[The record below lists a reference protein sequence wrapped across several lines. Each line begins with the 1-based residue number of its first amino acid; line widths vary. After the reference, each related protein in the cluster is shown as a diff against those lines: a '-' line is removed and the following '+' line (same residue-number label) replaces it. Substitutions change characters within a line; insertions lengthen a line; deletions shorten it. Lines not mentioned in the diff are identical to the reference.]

1 MEITKREIIASIVII
16 AAMVIA
22 GFAISDKI
30 TDYQN
35 DRNAEYQKAAHIE
48 DSDLFRYGMETNI
61 GNAFVYGDIE
71 PVDTV
76 TFDEIE
82 GEYLYIEKIEER
94 YERHEK
100 WVTEEDSDG
109 NEHREKKV
117 WYDWET
123 EGVEER
129 HAEKIKFCGIDFPY
143 GKISLPDAKYID
155 TIESDK
161 VWSRESDEFVELRY
175 QYYGVLTKHTGTIYT
190 ELAGGTI
197 SDSSRFYEDC
207 TVAEVLERCTVDNG
221 NAWFWICWILLTVGC
236 VAGFYCLN
244 NRWLED

>member
-117 WYDWET
+117 
-123 EGVEER
+123 
-129 HAEKIKFCGIDFPY
+129 
-143 GKISLPDAKYID
+143 
-155 TIESDK
+155 
-161 VWSRESDEFVELRY
+161 
-175 QYYGVLTKHTGTIYT
+175 
-190 ELAGGTI
+190 
-197 SDSSRFYEDC
+197 
-207 TVAEVLERCTVDNG
+207 
-221 NAWFWICWILLTVGC
+221 
-236 VAGFYCLN
+236 
-244 NRWLED
+244 